1 MAMADRKHGW
11 FVGFFVGLWALIN
24 FARRLVVNIIFIV
37 IVVLFVLAARTSSP
51 KIEEHT
57 ALVLDP
63 KGAIVEQ
70 YTADA
75 AQRAFGGVL
84 GQKVREVQL
93 RDILRAID
101 AATHDAHIERIVIQ
115 PDEMQSAGLST
126 LREIGAALDRFKA
139 SGKEVIAVSNGMT
152 QGQYYL
158 AAHANRILL
167 HPSSEEGVLLTGFS
181 AYRSY
186 FKQALDWLGVDVHLF
201 RVGEF
206 KSFAEPYIRD
216 DESPEARAADLF
228 WMGDVWN
235 EYLKDV
241 AAQRH
246 LDAAQ
251 LSAQIAD
258 YPTIVKAN
266 GGDMAKVALQTK
278 LVDELATK
286 DQADAAL
293 IAKGVAEDHS
303 YRKVGFLEY
312 SNVIERQMALDTRPQ
327 IGVVVAEGE
336 ILGGDQPPGTVG
348 GDSTAQL
355 VRQAREDAS
364 IKAVVLRVNSPG
376 GDAFASELI
385 RREIELTKA
394 AGKPMIVSMGD
405 VAASGGYWISM
416 NGDEIYA
423 QPTTITGSIGI
434 FGLFFTIPNTLAKI
448 GVHTDGVGTTPL
460 AGALDPR
467 RPLDPKVGETIQA
480 LIDKGYQDFIGH
492 VAAAR
497 HKTKEEIDAIARG
510 RVWSGAQA
518 RERGLVD
525 KMGGLQEAAAA
536 AAQRANLGT
545 EYRLHYIEK
554 PLSTWERFLLS
565 FHDDDTALVR
575 FARSV
580 LPEMPASFL
589 AQPEVRDQIKLLQS
603 MQGKRVGV
611 FSYCFCDLR

>member
-1 MAMADRKHGW
+1 MADRKRGW

-24 FARRLVVNIIFIV
+24 FARRLVVNIIFII
-37 IVVLFVLAARTSSP
+37 IVVLFVIAMRSSAP
-51 KIEEHT
+51 KIDDHT

-63 KGAIVEQ
+63 KGSIVEQ

-75 AQRAFGGVL
+75 AQRAFSGVFGG
-84 GQKVREVQL
+84 KVREVQL

-101 AATHDAHIERIVIQ
+101 AATHDAHIERIVIE
-115 PDEMQSAGLST
+115 PDNIESAGIST
-126 LREIGAALDRFKA
+126 LREIGSALDRFKA
-139 SGKEVIAVSNGMT
+139 SGKEIIAVSNGMS

-167 HPSSEEGVLLTGFS
+167 HPGSEEGVLLVGFS

-201 RVGEF
+201 RVGEY

-216 DESPEARAADLF
+216 DESPDAREADLF
-228 WMGDVWN
+228 WMNDVWN
-235 EYLKDV
+235 DYLKDI

-258 YPTIVKAN
+258 YPNVVKSN
-266 GGDMAKVALQTK
+266 GGDMAKVALETK
-278 LVDELATK
+278 LVDELVTK
-286 DQADAAL
+286 DQAETAL
-293 IAKGVAEDHS
+293 AAKGAADDHS

-312 SNVIERQMALDTRPQ
+312 SNLVERQMALDTRPQ

-336 ILGGDQPPGTVG
+336 ILGGDQPPGTIG
-348 GDSTAQL
+348 GDSTALL
-355 VRQAREDAS
+355 VRQAREDSS
-364 IKAVVLRVNSPG
+364 IKAIVLRVNSPG

-394 AGKPMIVSMGD
+394 AGKPVIVSMGD

-448 GVHTDGVGTTPL
+448 GVHTDGVRTTPL

-480 LIDKGYQDFIGH
+480 LINKGYQDFIGN

-510 RVWSGAQA
+510 RVWSGDQA
-518 RERGLVD
+518 LARGLVD

-554 PLSTWERFLLS
+554 PLSTWERFFLS
-565 FHDDDTALVR
+565 LRDDDSATAHFVH
-575 FARSV
+575 SI
-580 LPEMPASFL
+580 LPDMPVGLL
-589 AQPEVRDQIKLLQS
+589 AQPDVRDQIRLLQS